1 MYLFVDLSKFTYN
14 KKKKKKLNRVITL
27 VYNQVYYQILSKI

>member
-14 KKKKKKLNRVITL
+14 KKKNLNRVITL